1 MSAKGSIL
9 ADILRQ
15 KTENLLAKSPDTF
28 QVSELK
34 SISESAHELVVYL
47 AELEEQNNVLHAT
60 QLALQQTCDRFAVYF
75 KQAPYGVL
83 VADARGRYLEVNPA
97 AEHISG
103 YDADQLMTM
112 GILDLLTPESHACG
126 LKHFQTVVETGRTV
140 GEMSFRR
147 ANGSIAYVNISG
159 IRVGPDRYL
168 GFVEDIT
175 ERKKR
180 QERIALLG
188 HMLDEAPVAIL
199 VHDYDGNLFF
209 SNRRNVCMHG
219 YDSEEEFFAINLHQ
233 LDVPESEAL
242 LAERFQQISEQ
253 GEASFEVAHF
263 CKDGTTVPLEVTS
276 RGIQWNGQPAILSIS
291 VDITERK
298 EACAEREKLQ
308 AQLNQAQK
316 LESIGRLAG
325 GVAHDYNNM
334 LSVILGYTELALE
347 KHALPSPVRADLYEI
362 QKAAKCSAKLTGQ
375 LLTFARKQ
383 AIMPK
388 VLDLNKTIDSMYVM
402 LKRLIGEDIDLL
414 WKPGTGLA
422 TVRIDSGQI
431 DQMLAN
437 LVVNARD
444 AIGNTFGKII
454 IETAN
459 VRIHEDYCSDHAGD
473 CTPGNYVMLAV
484 SDDGCGMDNATR
496 SQIFEPFFTTKT
508 LGKGT
513 GLGLAM
519 VYGIVKQNNGFVHVY
534 SELKQG
540 TTFKIYLPSQLTS
553 AAHVPENGPGRLTN
567 RGHET
572 VLVVEDE
579 PVILKLVTIMLE
591 REGYSVMA
599 AGTPNEALRLA
610 NAYEGD
616 IHLLLSD
623 VIMPEMNGRDLVLK
637 IRSRHCDLRCLYMSG
652 YTANVIGEQGI
663 WDTEVNFLPKPFSK
677 SDLIGKVREVLD
689 RE

>member
-1 MSAKGSIL
+1 
-9 ADILRQ
+9 
-15 KTENLLAKSPDTF
+15 
-28 QVSELK
+28 
-34 SISESAHELVVYL
+34 
-47 AELEEQNNVLHAT
+47 
-60 QLALQQTCDRFAVYF
+60 
-75 KQAPYGVL
+75 
-83 VADARGRYLEVNPA
+83 
-97 AEHISG
+97 
-103 YDADQLMTM
+103 
-112 GILDLLTPESHACG
+112 
-126 LKHFQTVVETGRTV
+126 
-140 GEMSFRR
+140 
-147 ANGSIAYVNISG
+147 
-159 IRVGPDRYL
+159 
-168 GFVEDIT
+168 
-175 ERKKR
+175 
-180 QERIALLG
+180 
-188 HMLDEAPVAIL
+188 
-199 VHDYDGNLFF
+199 
-209 SNRRNVCMHG
+209 
-219 YDSEEEFFAINLHQ
+219 
-233 LDVPESEAL
+233 VPESEAL

-276 RGIQWNGQPAILSIS
+276 RGIQWNGQPAVLSIS

-334 LSVILGYTELALE
+334 MSVILGYTELALE
-347 KHALPSPVRADLYEI
+347 KHSLTSPVRADLHEI

-383 AIMPK
+383 AVVPE
-388 VLDLNKTIDSMYVM
+388 VLDLNDTIAAMYAM

-414 WKPGTGLA
+414 WQPGAGFV
-422 TVRIDSGQI
+422 TVCIDSGQI

-444 AIGNTFGKII
+444 AIGHTLGTII

-459 VRIHEDYCSDHAGD
+459 VRIHEDYCADHAGD
-473 CTPGNYVMLAV
+473 CTPGSYVMLAV

-513 GLGLAM
+513 GLGLAT

-534 SELKQG
+534 SESGQG
-540 TTFKIYLPSQLTS
+540 TTFKIYLPSQLATDAQQVS
-553 AAHVPENGPGRLTN
+553 ENRPDRSDK

-579 PVILKLVTIMLE
+579 PVILKMVTIMLE

-599 AGTPNEALRLA
+599 ADTPGEALQLA
-610 NAYEGD
+610 NEHGGN

-623 VIMPEMNGRDLVLK
+623 VIMPEMNGRDLATN
-637 IRSRHCDLRCLYMSG
+637 IRSVFPDLKNLFMSG
-652 YTANVIGEQGI
+652 YTANVIGYHGI
-663 WDTEVNFLPKPFSK
+663 LDKRVNFIQKPFSK
-677 SDLIGKVREVLD
+677 SELIAKVRDILD
-689 RE
+689 RD